1 MKMNHRRPI
10 LTFSLALMLFVV
22 SCDRFDG
29 DVTVPAFLKID
40 AMTVVD
46 NPSDSWS
53 QEKGFFSSNI
63 DCVNVVLWKRG
74 DTAETNL
81 GTFQLPCKLP
91 VLREGLI
98 DYIRITPVV
107 RQNGIAGTR
116 ISYPFY
122 QTITLDSVRLTPDS
136 VTDFGTIQTRYISKS
151 SMRVVWKEF
160 FEPGPGNIS
169 LDSVVSRCYSTDTI
183 HPQYGDYGCGV
194 VRVAANQSSVS
205 FGTDTTYNVSDPLA
219 ILYLEMDYLS
229 DFDFNVGLK
238 NPVYSGGPINT
249 ISHMTVYA
257 NADKGWQKIYIN
269 IGSTW
274 SQEFN
279 HYPDIR
285 PYFTIFNSE
294 GRSGNLYIDNVKLI
308 TM

>member
-1 MKMNHRRPI
+1 
-10 LTFSLALMLFVV
+10 
-22 SCDRFDG
+22 
-29 DVTVPAFLKID
+29 
-40 AMTVVD
+40 
-46 NPSDSWS
+46 
-53 QEKGFFSSNI
+53 
-63 DCVNVVLWKRG
+63 
-74 DTAETNL
+74 
-81 GTFQLPCKLP
+81 
-91 VLREGLI
+91 
-98 DYIRITPVV
+98 
-107 RQNGIAGTR
+107 
-116 ISYPFY
+116 
-122 QTITLDSVRLTPDS
+122 
-136 VTDFGTIQTRYISKS
+136 
-151 SMRVVWKEF
+151 MRVVWKEF

-229 DFDFNVGLK
+229 DFDFSVGLK
-238 NPVYSGGPINT
+238 NPIYSGGPVNS
-249 ISHMTVYA
+249 ISHMKVFA
-257 NADKGWQKIYIN
+257 NADKGWKKIYIN

-274 SQEFN
+274 SQDFN